1 VDGRRGRRAGAPLS
15 AVVPGSRQEQ
25 RAAAKRRRARRGALI
40 ASLSTVVFFGVVL
53 ALLMTAPGW
62 PTFREVF
69 LDWGDFK
76 DALPDLLRGFWLDIK
91 LFLIVEACVL
101 VLALTIALVRSTRTP
116 ALFPLRLIATV
127 FTDVMRGLPVV
138 LLVYAIGFGVPTL
151 ALDGL
156 PTDPLVLGGV
166 GLTLAYSGYVAE
178 VFRSGIQ
185 SVHPSQTA
193 GALALGLTRAQAM
206 RHVILPQAIR
216 RVIPPLLNDFIALQK
231 DVALVSFLGPIEA
244 FRVAQIDASSKF
256 IFTPIVGAG
265 LLYLCV
271 TIPMTRWTDH
281 LQTRERRIRGVA
293 EVSA

>member
-1 VDGRRGRRAGAPLS
+1 MDGRRGGRAGAVLT
-15 AVVPGSRQEQ
+15 RQEE

-40 ASLSTVVFFGVVL
+40 ATASTVVFFGALVALVVS
-53 ALLMTAPGW
+53 APGW
-62 PTFREVF
+62 GEFRDVF
-69 LDWGDFK
+69 LSWSDFK
-76 DALPDLLRGFWLDIK
+76 NALPDLLKGFWLDVK
-91 LFLIVEACVL
+91 LFVICEACVL
-101 VLALTIALVRSTRTP
+101 VLALAVALVRSTRSP
-116 ALFPLRLIATV
+116 ALFPLRLVSMV

-138 LLVYAIGFGVPTL
+138 LLVYTIGFGVPTL
-151 ALDGL
+151 DVDGL

-216 RVIPPLLNDFIALQK
+216 RVVPPLLNDFIALQK

-244 FRVAQIDASSKF
+244 FRVGQIEASSNF
-256 IFTPIVGAG
+256 IFTPLVGAG

-271 TIPMTRWTDH
+271 TIPMTRWVDH
-281 LQTRERRIRGVA
+281 LQSREQRVRGVA

>member
-1 VDGRRGRRAGAPLS
+1 VDGRRGRGAGAVLS
-15 AVVPGSRQEQ
+15 ATPGTRQQE

-40 ASLSTVVFFGVVL
+40 ATLSTAVFL
-53 ALLMTAPGW
+53 AIVIGALVSAPGW
-62 PTFREVF
+62 GEFKEVF
-69 LDWGDFK
+69 LSWEDFK

-91 LFLIVEACVL
+91 LFVIVECC
-101 VLALTIALVRSTRTP
+101 VLALALLIALVRSTRTP
-116 ALFPLRLIATV
+116 ALFPLRLVATV

-138 LLVYAIGFGVPTL
+138 LLVYTIGFGVPTL

-178 VFRSGIQ
+178 VFRSGI
-185 SVHPSQTA
+185 SAVHPSQMA
-193 GALALGLTRAQAM
+193 GALALGLTRGQAM

-244 FRVAQIDASSKF
+244 FRVGQIEASANF
-256 IFTPIVGAG
+256 VFTPLVAAG

-271 TIPMTRWTDH
+271 TIPMTRWVDF
-281 LQTRERRIRGVA
+281 LQNRERRIRGVA

>member
-1 VDGRRGRRAGAPLS
+1 VDGRRGRRAGAVLS
-15 AVVPGSRQEQ
+15 LAPGTRQAQ
-25 RAAAKRRRARRGALI
+25 RAAAQRRRARRGALI
-40 ASLSTVVFFGVVL
+40 ATLSTVVFAAVVL
-53 ALLMTAPGW
+53 GALISAPGW
-62 PTFREVF
+62 GEFKEVF
-69 LDWGDFK
+69 LSWKDFK
-76 DALPDLLRGFWLDIK
+76 DALPDLLKGFWLDIK
-91 LFLIVEACVL
+91 LFVIVECCVL
-101 VLALTIALVRSTRTP
+101 VLALVIALVRSTRTP
-116 ALFPLRLIATV
+116 ALFPLRLVATV

-138 LLVYAIGFGVPTL
+138 LLVYTIGFGVPTL

-156 PTDPLVLGGV
+156 PTDPLVLGGI

-178 VFRSGIQ
+178 VFRSGIS

-244 FRVAQIDASSKF
+244 FRVGQIEASANF
-256 IFTPIVGAG
+256 VFTPLVAAG

-271 TIPMTRWTDH
+271 TIPMTRWVDY
-281 LQTRERRIRGVA
+281 LQNRERRIRGVA

>member
-1 VDGRRGRRAGAPLS
+1 VDGRRRRRSGAVLS
-15 AVVPGSRQEQ
+15 ATTLTRQEE

-40 ASLSTVVFFGVVL
+40 AAASTIAFFGIVIALVV
-53 ALLMTAPGW
+53 TAPGW
-62 PTFREVF
+62 DEVKTTF
-69 LDWGDFK
+69 LDWHDFK
-76 DALPDLLRGFWLDIK
+76 KALPDLLKGFWLDIK
-91 LFLIVEACVL
+91 LFVIVECCVL
-101 VLALTIALVRSTRTP
+101 VLALVLALIRSTRTP
-116 ALFPLRLIATV
+116 ALFPLRLVSTV

-138 LLVYAIGFGVPTL
+138 LLVYTIGFGVP
-151 ALDGL
+151 ALSLHGL
-156 PTDPLVLGGV
+156 PTDPLVLGGIA
-166 GLTLAYSGYVAE
+166 LALAYSGYVAE
-178 VFRSGIQ
+178 VFRSGIS
-185 SVHPSQTA
+185 SVHPSQMA

-244 FRVAQIDASSKF
+244 FRVAQIEASSNF

-271 TIPMTRWTDH
+271 TIPMTRWVDH
-281 LQTRERRIRGVA
+281 LQNKERRVRGVA

>member
-1 VDGRRGRRAGAPLS
+1 VDGRRGRRAGAVLS
-15 AVVPGSRQEQ
+15 ATPGTRQQE

-40 ASLSTVVFFGVVL
+40 ATLSTVVFFGAIL
-53 ALLMTAPGW
+53 TLLMTAPGW

-69 LDWGDFK
+69 LSWSDFK
-76 DALPDLLRGFWLDIK
+76 DALPDLLKGFWLDIK
-91 LFLIVEACVL
+91 LFVIVECCVL
-101 VLALTIALVRSTRTP
+101 VLALLLALVRSTRTP
-116 ALFPLRLIATV
+116 ALFPLRLVATV

-151 ALDGL
+151 NLKGL
-156 PTDPLVLGGV
+156 PTDPLVLGGI

-178 VFRSGIQ
+178 VFRSGI
-185 SVHPSQTA
+185 SSMPPSQTA

-206 RHVILPQAIR
+206 RHVILPQAVR

-244 FRVAQIDASSKF
+244 FRVAQIDASQNF
-256 IFTPIVGAG
+256 IFTPIGGAG

-271 TIPMTRWTDH
+271 TIPMTRWVDH
-281 LQTRERRIRGVA
+281 LQSRERRIRGVA